1 MRIIRKP
8 LNPVIGQVSTGL
20 VILDTVK
27 IEGFFVGGISVIRSI
42 LLVDKAN
49 RGQPLDI
56 IFLRTN
62 VSVGTAGQAVSIING
77 DTDEIYGI
85 ETFNNYKDMVNSKIQ
100 HKEVYIPVQTF
111 GQSDDLW
118 VAAVCRG
125 GTPNYNQGL
134 RLTIGVE

>member
-1 MRIIRKP
+1 MRIVRKP
-8 LNPVIGQVSTGL
+8 LNPVIGQVSAGL

-27 IEGFFVGGISVIRSI
+27 IEGFFLGGLAVIRSI

-62 VSVGTAGQAVSIING
+62 VSVGTAGQPISITNG

-85 ETFNNYKDMVNSKIQ
+85 ETFSNYKDMVNSKIQ

-111 GQSDDLW
+111 GQQNDLW
-118 VAAVCRG
+118 VAVVCRG

-134 RLTIGVE
+134 RLVMGVE